1 MKRTQE
7 GIMTTKH
14 IRIIGVPIDYGA
26 DRRGVDMG
34 PSAIRYAGLHEKLR
48 QAGHQVLDSG
58 NLKVPVPES
67 RQMKHPKLK
76 FLDEIVQ
83 VNQVLAR
90 VVAKSVHDGEFPVV
104 LGGDHSIAMG
114 TIAGLL
120 RVRPRLGMIWFDAHG
135 DFNTEETTPSGNV
148 HGMPVAVAAGL
159 SHSALA
165 LPFRDHFLDPA
176 KIVYVGVRTL
186 DPDEAEALRQSRA
199 TVFSMHEV
207 DRYGM
212 REVMARAMDI
222 VTQGTDGVH
231 LSFDID
237 ALDPLFAPGSGTPY
251 SGGLTDREA
260 HLALELLAE
269 ADILTSM
276 EMVEVNPILDEHN
289 RTGELAANLIASAL
303 GHRII

>member
-1 MKRTQE
+1 
-7 GIMTTKH
+7 MTPKD
-14 IRIIGVPIDYGA
+14 ISVIGVPLDYGA

-48 QAGHQVLDSG
+48 QAGHRVNDLG
-58 NLKVPVPES
+58 NVTVPVPES
-67 RQMKHPKLK
+67 RTPQDPRAKYI
-76 FLDEIVQ
+76 DEIVK
-83 VNQVLAR
+83 VNRVLAR
-90 VVAKSVHDGEFPVV
+90 TVEKVCHEGQFPVV

-120 RVRPRLGMIWFDAHG
+120 RAKPKLGLLWFDAHG
-135 DFNTEETTPSGNV
+135 DFNTEETSPSGNV
-148 HGMPVAVAAGL
+148 HGMPVAVAAGR
-159 SHSALA
+159 SRSDLA
-165 LPFRDHFLDPA
+165 VPFKGTFLDEA

-186 DPDEAEALRQSRA
+186 DPAEAEALRNSAA

-207 DRYGM
+207 DRWGM
-212 REVMARAMDI
+212 REVMRRAI
-222 VTQGTDGVH
+222 GVVTDGTDGVH

-237 ALDPLFAPGSGTPY
+237 ALDPLYAPGSGTPY
-251 SGGLTDREA
+251 SGGLTEREA

-269 ADILTSM
+269 GDILTSI

-289 RTGELAANLIASAL
+289 RTGRLAANLIASAL

>member
-1 MKRTQE
+1 MKLKTV
-7 GIMTTKH
+7 
-14 IRIIGVPIDYGA
+14 RIIGVPLDYGA

-48 QAGHQVLDSG
+48 QVGHKVIDIG
-58 NLKVPVPES
+58 NLPVPVPES
-67 RQMKHPKLK
+67 RTKNDTHLK
-76 FLDEIVQ
+76 YADEIVK
-83 VNQVLAR
+83 VSRVLAR
-90 VVAKSVHDGEFPVV
+90 AVEKSLDDNNYPLI
-104 LGGDHSIAMG
+104 LGGDHSIAIG

-120 RVRPRLGMIWFDAHG
+120 RKFSRLGVLWFDAHG
-135 DFNTEETTPSGNV
+135 DYNTDQTSPSGNV
-148 HGMPVAVAAGL
+148 HGMPVATAVGL
-159 SHSALA
+159 GHPALKI
-165 LPFRDHFLDPA
+165 PFHGHFVDPH

-186 DPDEAEALRQSRA
+186 DADEAEALRHSGA
-199 TVFSMHEV
+199 TVFSMHEI

-212 REVMARAMDI
+212 RDVMAKAMDI
-222 VTQGTDGVH
+222 VTDQTDGVH

-237 ALDPLFAPGSGTPY
+237 AVDPLYAPGSGTPY
-251 SGGLTDREA
+251 SGGLTEREA

-269 ADILTSM
+269 SDIVSSM

>member
-1 MKRTQE
+1 
-7 GIMTTKH
+7 MTPKQ
-14 IRIIGVPIDYGA
+14 ISVIGVPLDFGA

-34 PSAIRYAGLHEKLR
+34 PSAIRYAGLHDKLR
-48 QAGHQVLDSG
+48 QAGHHVNDLG
-58 NLKVPVPES
+58 NIAVPIPES
-67 RQMKHPKLK
+67 RPQQNSQAKY
-76 FLDEIVQ
+76 LDEIVK
-83 VNQVLAR
+83 VNRVLAR
-90 VVAKSVHDGEFPVV
+90 TVARVAQEGQFPVV

-120 RVRPRLGMIWFDAHG
+120 RGRPRLGLVWFDAHG
-135 DFNTEETTPSGNV
+135 DFNTEDTSPSGNV
-148 HGMPVAVAAGL
+148 HGMPVAVAAGR
-159 SHSALA
+159 SKTDLA
-165 LPFRDHFLDPA
+165 LPFKGKFLDEA
-176 KIVYVGVRTL
+176 KIVYVGVRIL
-186 DPDEAEALRQSRA
+186 DPDEAEALRQSQA

-212 REVMARAMDI
+212 REVMARAIDI
-222 VTQGTDGVH
+222 VTKNTDGVH

-237 ALDPLFAPGSGTPY
+237 ALDPLYAPGSGTPY

-269 ADILTSM
+269 SDVLTSL

-289 RTGELAANLIASAL
+289 RTGRLAANLIASAL

>member
-1 MKRTQE
+1 
-7 GIMTTKH
+7 MTPKQ
-14 IRIIGVPIDYGA
+14 ISVIGVPLDYGA

-34 PSAIRYAGLHEKLR
+34 PSAIRYAGLHDKLR
-48 QAGHQVLDSG
+48 QAGHTVNDLG
-58 NLKVPVPES
+58 NIAVPVPES
-67 RQMKHPKLK
+67 RQADNPEAKYLH
-76 FLDEIVQ
+76 EIVK
-83 VNQVLAR
+83 VNRVLAR
-90 VVAKSVHDGEFPVV
+90 TIEKVAGERQFPLV

-120 RVRPRLGMIWFDAHG
+120 RVRPKIGLLWFDAHG
-135 DFNTEETTPSGNV
+135 DFNTEKTSPSGNV
-148 HGMPVAVAAGL
+148 HGMPVAVACGRGQTD
-159 SHSALA
+159 LA
-165 LPFRDHFLDPA
+165 VPFKGHYLDEA
-176 KIVYVGVRTL
+176 KVVYVGVRTL
-186 DPDEAEALRQSRA
+186 DPAEAEALRQSKA

-237 ALDPLFAPGSGTPY
+237 ALDPLYAPGSGTPFN
-251 SGGLTDREA
+251 GGLTDREA

-269 ADILTSM
+269 GDVLTSM

-289 RTGELAANLIASAL
+289 RTGRLAANLIASAL

>member
-1 MKRTQE
+1 
-7 GIMTTKH
+7 MTPKNVS
-14 IRIIGVPIDYGA
+14 IIGVPLDYGA

-48 QAGHQVLDSG
+48 QAGHNVSDLG
-58 NLKVPVPES
+58 NIAVPVPES
-67 RQMKHPKLK
+67 RVPRDPRLK
-76 FLDEIVQ
+76 YLDEIVK
-83 VNQVLAR
+83 VNRVLAR
-90 VVAKSVHDGEFPVV
+90 TVEKVMTEGQYPVV

-120 RVRPRLGMIWFDAHG
+120 RARPKTGLLWFDAHG
-135 DFNTEETTPSGNV
+135 DFNTEESSPSGNI
-148 HGMPVAVAAGL
+148 HGMPVAVAAGR
-159 SHSALA
+159 SKTDLA
-165 LPFRDHFLDPA
+165 IPFKGHVLDEA

-186 DPDEAEALRQSRA
+186 DSSEAEALRQSQA

-212 REVMARAMDI
+212 REVMARAIDI
-222 VTQGTDGVH
+222 VSQGTDGVH

-237 ALDPLFAPGSGTPY
+237 ALDPLYAPGSGTPY

-269 ADILTSM
+269 ADILTSL

>member
-1 MKRTQE
+1 
-7 GIMTTKH
+7 MTPKN
-14 IRIIGVPIDYGA
+14 ISIIGVPLDYGA

-48 QAGHQVLDSG
+48 QVGHTVTDLG
-58 NLKVPVPES
+58 NLTVPVPES
-67 RQMKHPKLK
+67 RPASDSRLK
-76 FLDEIVQ
+76 YMAEIVK
-83 VNQVLAR
+83 VNRTLAR
-90 VVAKSVHDGEFPVV
+90 TVEKVLNEGQYPVV
-104 LGGDHSIAMG
+104 LGGDHAIAMG

-120 RVRPRLGMIWFDAHG
+120 RVRPKMGLLWFDAHG
-135 DFNTEETTPSGNV
+135 DFNTEDTSPSGNI

-159 SHSALA
+159 SQTELA
-165 LPFRDHFLDPA
+165 SPFKGTYLDTA

-186 DPDEAEALRQSRA
+186 DPEEAEALRQSNA
-199 TVFSMHEV
+199 TVFSMHEI

-212 REVMARAMDI
+212 REVMRRAIDI
-222 VTQGTDGVH
+222 VTDGTQGVH

-237 ALDPLFAPGSGTPY
+237 ALDPIYAPGSGTPY

-269 ADILTSM
+269 ADVLTSM

>member
-1 MKRTQE
+1 
-7 GIMTTKH
+7 MTPKQ
-14 IRIIGVPIDYGA
+14 ISVIGVPLDYGA

-48 QAGHQVLDSG
+48 QAGHTVNDLG
-58 NLKVPVPES
+58 NIAVPVPES
-67 RQMKHPKLK
+67 RSPQNTHAKY
-76 FLDEIVQ
+76 LDEIVK
-83 VNQVLAR
+83 VNRVLAR
-90 VVAKSVHDGEFPVV
+90 TVERIGQEGQFPVV

-120 RVRPRLGMIWFDAHG
+120 RVRPKLGLLWFDAHG
-135 DFNTEETTPSGNV
+135 DFNTEESSPSGNV
-148 HGMPVAVAAGL
+148 HGMPVAVAAGRGKTD
-159 SHSALA
+159 LA
-165 LPFRDHFLDPA
+165 IPFKGHFLDEA

-212 REVMARAMDI
+212 HEVMARAMDI
-222 VTQGTDGVH
+222 VTKDTAGVH

-237 ALDPLFAPGSGTPY
+237 ALDPLYAPGSGTPY

-269 ADILTSM
+269 GDVLTSL

-289 RTGELAANLIASAL
+289 RTGRLAANLIASAL

>member
-1 MKRTQE
+1 
-7 GIMTTKH
+7 MTPKE
-14 IRIIGVPIDYGA
+14 ISIIGVPLDYGA

-48 QAGHQVLDSG
+48 QAGHRVNDLG
-58 NLKVPVPES
+58 NLAVPVPES
-67 RQMKHPKLK
+67 LTPQDPRAKYM
-76 FLDEIVQ
+76 DEIVK
-83 VNQVLAR
+83 VNRVLAR
-90 VVAKSVHDGEFPVV
+90 TVEKVTREGQYPVV
-104 LGGDHSIAMG
+104 LGGDHSVAMG

-120 RVRPRLGMIWFDAHG
+120 RVRPKMGLLWFDAHG
-135 DFNTEETTPSGNV
+135 DFNTEESSPSGNV
-148 HGMPVAVAAGL
+148 HGMPVAVAAGR
-159 SHSALA
+159 SRTDLA
-165 LPFRDHFLDPA
+165 IPFKDQFLDEA
-176 KIVYVGVRTL
+176 NIVYVGVRTL
-186 DPDEAEALRQSRA
+186 DEAEAEALRQSQA

-212 REVMARAMDI
+212 HDVMARAMDI

-237 ALDPLFAPGSGTPY
+237 ALDPLYAPGSGTPY

-289 RTGELAANLIASAL
+289 RTGNLAANLIASAL

>member
-1 MKRTQE
+1 
-7 GIMTTKH
+7 MTPKDITV
-14 IRIIGVPIDYGA
+14 IGVPLDYGA

-34 PSAIRYAGLHEKLR
+34 PSAIRYAGLDEKLR
-48 QAGHQVLDSG
+48 QVGHRVNDLG
-58 NLKVPVPES
+58 NLSVPVPES
-67 RQMKHPKLK
+67 RIPRDSRMKYM
-76 FLDEIVQ
+76 DEIVK
-83 VNQVLAR
+83 VNRVLAR
-90 VVAKSVHDGEFPVV
+90 TVEKIALDGQYPVV
-104 LGGDHSIAMG
+104 LGGDHAVAMG
-114 TIAGLL
+114 TIGGML
-120 RVRPRLGMIWFDAHG
+120 RVRPKLGLLWFDAHG
-135 DFNTEETTPSGNV
+135 DFNTEKTSPSGNV

-159 SHSALA
+159 SHSDLA
-165 LPFRDHFLDPA
+165 IPFKGHFLDMA
-176 KIVYVGVRTL
+176 NIVYVGVRTL
-186 DPDEAEALRQSRA
+186 DPQEAQALRESPA
-199 TVFSMHEV
+199 TVFSMHEI

-222 VTQGTDGVH
+222 VTKGTDGVH

-237 ALDPLFAPGSGTPY
+237 ALDPLYAPGSGTPY

-269 ADILTSM
+269 ADILTSL

>member
-1 MKRTQE
+1 
-7 GIMTTKH
+7 MTPKN
-14 IRIIGVPIDYGA
+14 ISIIGVPLDYGA

-48 QAGHQVLDSG
+48 QVGHTVTDLG
-58 NLKVPVPES
+58 NLTVPVPES
-67 RQMKHPKLK
+67 RPASDSRLK
-76 FLDEIVQ
+76 YMAEIVK
-83 VNQVLAR
+83 VNRTLAR
-90 VVAKSVHDGEFPVV
+90 TVAKVLNEGQYPVV
-104 LGGDHSIAMG
+104 LGGDHAIAMG

-120 RVRPRLGMIWFDAHG
+120 RVRPKMGLLWFDAHG
-135 DFNTEETTPSGNV
+135 DFNTEDTSPSGNI

-159 SHSALA
+159 SQTELA
-165 LPFRDHFLDPA
+165 SPFKGTYLDTA

-186 DPDEAEALRQSRA
+186 DPEEAEALRQSNA
-199 TVFSMHEV
+199 TVFSMHEI

-212 REVMARAMDI
+212 REVMRRAIDI
-222 VTQGTDGVH
+222 VTDGTQGVH

-237 ALDPLFAPGSGTPY
+237 ALDPIYAPGSGTPY

-269 ADILTSM
+269 ADVLTSM

>member
-1 MKRTQE
+1 
-7 GIMTTKH
+7 MTPKN
-14 IRIIGVPIDYGA
+14 ISIIGVPLDYGA

-48 QAGHQVLDSG
+48 QVGHTVADLG
-58 NLKVPVPES
+58 NLTVPVPES
-67 RQMKHPKLK
+67 RPASDSRLK
-76 FLDEIVQ
+76 YLDEIVK
-83 VNQVLAR
+83 VNRTLAR
-90 VVAKSVHDGEFPVV
+90 TVEKVLKEGQYPLV
-104 LGGDHSIAMG
+104 LGGDHAIAMG

-120 RVRPRLGMIWFDAHG
+120 RVRPKMGLLWFDAHG
-135 DFNTEETTPSGNV
+135 DFNTEDTSPSGNI

-159 SHSALA
+159 SRTELA
-165 LPFRDHFLDPA
+165 SPFKGTYLDTA

-186 DPDEAEALRQSRA
+186 DPDEAEALRQSNA
-199 TVFSMHEV
+199 TVFSMHEI

-212 REVMARAMDI
+212 REVMRRAIDI
-222 VTQGTDGVH
+222 VTDGTDGVH

-237 ALDPLFAPGSGTPY
+237 ALDPIYAPGSGTPY

-269 ADILTSM
+269 ADVLTSM

>member
-1 MKRTQE
+1 
-7 GIMTTKH
+7 MTPKQ
-14 IRIIGVPIDYGA
+14 ISLIGVPLDYGA

-48 QAGHQVLDSG
+48 QAGHTVNDLG
-58 NLKVPVPES
+58 NITVPVPES
-67 RQMKHPKLK
+67 RQPQNSHAKYM
-76 FLDEIVQ
+76 DEIVK
-83 VNQVLAR
+83 VNRVLAR
-90 VVAKSVHDGEFPVV
+90 TVEKAAQEGQFPLV

-120 RVRPRLGMIWFDAHG
+120 RGRPKLGLLWFDAHG
-135 DFNTEETTPSGNV
+135 DFNTEDTSPSGNV
-148 HGMPVAVAAGL
+148 HGMPVAVAAGR
-159 SHSALA
+159 SNTDLA
-165 LPFRDHFLDPA
+165 IPFKEHFLDEA

-186 DPDEAEALRQSRA
+186 DPSEAEALRNSQA

-212 REVMARAMDI
+212 REVMARAIDI
-222 VTQGTDGVH
+222 VADGTDGVH

-237 ALDPLFAPGSGTPY
+237 ALDPLYAPGSGTPY

-269 ADILTSM
+269 GDVLTSM

-289 RTGELAANLIASAL
+289 RTGRLAANLIASAL

>member
-1 MKRTQE
+1 
-7 GIMTTKH
+7 MTPKT
-14 IRIIGVPIDYGA
+14 ISIIGVPLDYGA

-34 PSAIRYAGLHEKLR
+34 PSAIRYAGLHDKLR
-48 QAGHQVLDSG
+48 QAGHRVNDLG
-58 NLKVPVPES
+58 NLAVPVPES
-67 RQMKHPKLK
+67 RVPKNPQLK
-76 FLDEIVQ
+76 YLDEIVK
-83 VNQVLAR
+83 VNRVLAR
-90 VVAKSVHDGEFPVV
+90 TVEKVVNEGQYPVV

-120 RVRPRLGMIWFDAHG
+120 RARPKMGLLWFDAHG
-135 DFNTEETTPSGNV
+135 DFNTENSSPSGNI
-148 HGMPVAVAAGL
+148 HGMPVAVAAGR
-159 SHSALA
+159 SKTDLA
-165 LPFRDHFLDPA
+165 IPFKGQFLDES

-186 DPDEAEALRQSRA
+186 DPDEAETLRQSGA
-199 TVFSMHEV
+199 SVFSMHEV

-212 REVMARAMDI
+212 REVMARAIDI
-222 VTQGTDGVH
+222 VTAGTDGVH

-237 ALDPLFAPGSGTPY
+237 ALDPLYAPGSGTPY

-269 ADILTSM
+269 ADVLTSM

>member
-1 MKRTQE
+1 
-7 GIMTTKH
+7 MTPKQ
-14 IRIIGVPIDYGA
+14 ISVIGVPLDYGA

-34 PSAIRYAGLHEKLR
+34 PSAIRYAGLHDKLR
-48 QAGHQVLDSG
+48 QAGHTVNDLG
-58 NLKVPVPES
+58 NIAVPVPES
-67 RQMKHPKLK
+67 RQSANPQAKY
-76 FLDEIVQ
+76 LDEIVK
-83 VNQVLAR
+83 VNRVLAR
-90 VVAKSVHDGEFPVV
+90 TIEKLAGEGQFPLV

-120 RVRPRLGMIWFDAHG
+120 RVWSKIGLLWFDAHG
-135 DFNTEETTPSGNV
+135 DFNTEKTSPSGNV
-148 HGMPVAVAAGL
+148 HGMPVAVACGRDQTD
-159 SHSALA
+159 LA
-165 LPFRDHFLDPA
+165 VPFKGHYVDEA

-186 DPDEAEALRQSRA
+186 DPAEAEALRQSSV

-222 VTQGTDGVH
+222 LTQGTDGVH

-237 ALDPLFAPGSGTPY
+237 ALDPLYAPGSGTPFN
-251 SGGLTDREA
+251 GGLTDREA

-269 ADILTSM
+269 GDVLTSM

-289 RTGELAANLIASAL
+289 RTGRLAANLIASAL

>member
-1 MKRTQE
+1 
-7 GIMTTKH
+7 MTPKN
-14 IRIIGVPIDYGA
+14 ISVIGVPLDYGA

-34 PSAIRYAGLHEKLR
+34 PSAIRYAGLNEKLR
-48 QAGHQVLDSG
+48 QAGHTVNDLG
-58 NLKVPVPES
+58 NVDVPVPES
-67 RQMKHPKLK
+67 RKAPDPRAKYM
-76 FLDEIVQ
+76 DEIVK
-83 VNQVLAR
+83 VNRVLAR
-90 VVAKSVHDGEFPVV
+90 TVEKVCREQQFPVV

-120 RVRPRLGMIWFDAHG
+120 RARPKMGLLWFDAHG
-135 DFNTEETTPSGNV
+135 DFNTEDTSPSGNV
-148 HGMPVAVAAGL
+148 HGMPVAVAAGR
-159 SHSALA
+159 STSDLA
-165 LPFRDHFLDPA
+165 IPFKGTFVDES

-186 DPDEAEALRQSRA
+186 DPSEAEALRQSGA

-207 DRYGM
+207 DRWGM
-212 REVMARAMDI
+212 REVMRRAIDI
-222 VTQGTDGVH
+222 VTDGTDGVH

-237 ALDPLFAPGSGTPY
+237 ALDPLYAPGSGTPY

-269 ADILTSM
+269 GDVLTSL

>member
-1 MKRTQE
+1 
-7 GIMTTKH
+7 MTAKEVCV
-14 IRIIGVPIDYGA
+14 IGVPIDYGA

-34 PSAIRYAGLHEKLR
+34 PSAIRYAGLHEILR
-48 QAGHQVLDSG
+48 QAGHKVYDWG
-58 NLKVPVPES
+58 NLPVPVPES
-67 RQMKHPKLK
+67 RTPQNPRLK
-76 FLDEIVQ
+76 YMDEIVK
-83 VNQVLAR
+83 VNRVLAR
-90 VVAKSVHDGEFPVV
+90 TVEKISRDGQYPVV

-120 RVRPRLGMIWFDAHG
+120 RVRPRLGVIWFDAHG
-135 DFNTEETTPSGNV
+135 DFNTEETSPSGNI
-148 HGMPVAVAAGL
+148 HGMPVAVAVGR
-159 SHSALA
+159 SQTPLA
-165 LPFRDHFLDPA
+165 LPFKGQFLDEA

-186 DPDEAEALRQSRA
+186 DPAEAAALRQSQA

-212 REVMARAMDI
+212 REVMARAIDI
-222 VTQGTDGVH
+222 VTQDTDGVH

-237 ALDPLFAPGSGTPY
+237 ALDPLYAPGSGTPY

-269 ADILTSM
+269 ADVLTSL

>member
-1 MKRTQE
+1 
-7 GIMTTKH
+7 MTPKN
-14 IRIIGVPIDYGA
+14 ISIIGVPLDYGA

-48 QAGHQVLDSG
+48 QAGHTVNDIG
-58 NLKVPVPES
+58 NLSVPVPES
-67 RQMKHPKLK
+67 REPQNPNLK
-76 FLDEIVQ
+76 YLEEIVK
-83 VNQVLAR
+83 VNRVLAR
-90 VVAKSVHDGEFPVV
+90 TVAKVLKEGQYPIV

-114 TIAGLL
+114 TIAGVL
-120 RVRPRLGMIWFDAHG
+120 RVRPKMGLLWFDAHG
-135 DFNTEETTPSGNV
+135 DFNTEDSSPSGNI

-159 SHSALA
+159 SRTELA
-165 LPFRDHFLDPA
+165 APFKGQFLNDS

-186 DPDEAEALRQSRA
+186 DPTEAEALRQGHA
-199 TVFSMHEV
+199 TVFSMHEI

-212 REVMARAMDI
+212 RDVMARAMDI
-222 VTQGTDGVH
+222 VTKETDGVH

-237 ALDPLFAPGSGTPY
+237 ALDPLYAPGSGTPY

>member
-1 MKRTQE
+1 
-7 GIMTTKH
+7 MTPKT
-14 IRIIGVPIDYGA
+14 ISIIGVPLDYGA

-48 QAGHQVLDSG
+48 QAGHQVNDLG
-58 NLKVPVPES
+58 NLPVPVPES
-67 RQMKHPKLK
+67 RVPRNRHLK
-76 FLDEIVQ
+76 YLDEIVK
-83 VNQVLAR
+83 VNRVLAHT
-90 VVAKSVHDGEFPVV
+90 VEKVMNEGQYPVV

-120 RVRPRLGMIWFDAHG
+120 RARPKIGLLWFDAHG
-135 DFNTEETTPSGNV
+135 DFNSENSSPSGNI
-148 HGMPVAVAAGL
+148 HGMPVAVAAGR
-159 SHSALA
+159 SKTDLA
-165 LPFRDHFLDPA
+165 IPFKGHFLDES

-186 DPDEAEALRQSRA
+186 DPDEAEALRQSGA

-212 REVMARAMDI
+212 REVMARAIDI
-222 VTQGTDGVH
+222 VTAGTDGVH

-237 ALDPLFAPGSGTPY
+237 ALDPLYAPGSGTPY

-269 ADILTSM
+269 ANVITSM

>member
-1 MKRTQE
+1 
-7 GIMTTKH
+7 MTPKQ
-14 IRIIGVPIDYGA
+14 ISIIGVPLDYGA

-48 QAGHQVLDSG
+48 QAGHTVNDVG
-58 NLKVPVPES
+58 NLPVPVPES
-67 RQMKHPKLK
+67 RTPQNSRAKYM
-76 FLDEIVQ
+76 DEIVK
-83 VNQVLAR
+83 VNRILAR
-90 VVAKSVHDGEFPVV
+90 TIEKVYQEGQFPVV

-120 RVRPRLGMIWFDAHG
+120 RVKPKVGLLWFDAHG
-135 DFNTEETTPSGNV
+135 DFNTEETSPSGNV
-148 HGMPVAVAAGL
+148 HGMPVAVAAGR
-159 SHSALA
+159 SRVDLA
-165 LPFRDHFLDPA
+165 LPFRGHFLDES

-186 DPDEAEALRQSRA
+186 DPAEAEALRQSAA
-199 TVFSMHEV
+199 TVFSMHEI

-212 REVMARAMDI
+212 REVMARAVDI
-222 VTQGTDGVH
+222 VTDGTDGVH

-237 ALDPLFAPGSGTPY
+237 ALDPLYAPGSGTPY

-269 ADILTSM
+269 ADVLTSI

-289 RTGELAANLIASAL
+289 RTGRLAANLIASAL

>member
-1 MKRTQE
+1 
-7 GIMTTKH
+7 MTPKN
-14 IRIIGVPIDYGA
+14 ISIIGVPLDYGA

-48 QAGHQVLDSG
+48 QVGHTVTDLG
-58 NLKVPVPES
+58 NLTVPVPES
-67 RQMKHPKLK
+67 RPASDSRLK
-76 FLDEIVQ
+76 YLDEIVK
-83 VNQVLAR
+83 VNRTLAR
-90 VVAKSVHDGEFPVV
+90 TVEKVLKEGQYPLV
-104 LGGDHSIAMG
+104 LGGDHAIAMG

-120 RVRPRLGMIWFDAHG
+120 RVRPKMGLLWFDAHG
-135 DFNTEETTPSGNV
+135 DFNTEDTSPSGNI

-159 SHSALA
+159 SHTELA
-165 LPFRDHFLDPA
+165 SPFKGTYLDTA

-199 TVFSMHEV
+199 TVFSMHEI

-212 REVMARAMDI
+212 REVMRRAIDI
-222 VTQGTDGVH
+222 VTDGTDGVH

-237 ALDPLFAPGSGTPY
+237 ALDPIYAPGSGTPY

-269 ADILTSM
+269 ADVLTSM